1 MNEMS
6 SHDAWI
12 PSGKRRAVGDDVLGL
27 LECPLTRQPL
37 EWASDAVLG
46 RLELLRKQGR
56 LLDRSGAPMVSELHA
71 GLVNREGSVFYPV
84 SNGLPVILKERSVAL
99 S

>member
-1 MNEMS
+1 MS
-6 SHDAWI
+6 SHDALI
-12 PSGKRRAVGDDVLGL
+12 HSEKPPAVGDDVIEL

-46 RLELLRKQGR
+46 RLELLRKQAR
-56 LLDRSGAPMVSELHA
+56 LLDRSGTPLIDALLA

-84 SNGLPVILKERSVAL
+84 SNGLPVLLKERSVAL